1 MHPGCGGD
9 LAIGNGLGR
18 INYMNVKPSLMKCMG
33 DRPNHGY
40 RPTVL
45 VCKQLFWPTQPPS
58 LCGVR
63 NEYRPMA
70 VLFGWDGNRGV
81 AS

>member
-1 MHPGCGGD
+1 MMHPGCGGD

-40 RPTVL
+40 RPI
-45 VCKQLFWPTQPPS
+45 PS
-58 LCGVR
+58 WYVNSYSGPLNLLPFV
-63 NEYRPMA
+63 
-70 VLFGWDGNRGV
+70 V
-81 AS
+81 